1 MALQGCAGTFGIFSC
16 SWVNSYNVLSIAG
29 FFPPLLRNSN
39 SRRFLPQPWV
49 SADME
54 INISIVAHSYP
65 ISLTPLLQ
73 GPSSCPW
80 KTVMC
85 TGEVCKKR
93 YGVTVLDFF
102 LMYFIKYNSDW
113 LNDWLNHQSE
123 SGISSCA
130 LCVTTQHLSWAAF
143 GFHCGKGSCWVGTIW
158 KWRAKL
164 VLDSLA
170 F

>member
-29 FFPPLLRNSN
+29 FFLPLLRNSN
-39 SRRFLPQPWV
+39 SRRFLPQPSV

-65 ISLTPLLQ
+65 ILVTPLLQ

-113 LNDWLNHQSE
+113 LNDW
-123 SGISSCA
+123 GITR
-130 LCVTTQHLSWAAF
+130 VKV
-143 GFHCGKGSCWVGTIW
+143 GFHPVLFVSPPSIFHGPLLVSTV
-158 KWRAKL
+158 AKDH
-164 VLDSLA
+164 VE
-170 F
+170 